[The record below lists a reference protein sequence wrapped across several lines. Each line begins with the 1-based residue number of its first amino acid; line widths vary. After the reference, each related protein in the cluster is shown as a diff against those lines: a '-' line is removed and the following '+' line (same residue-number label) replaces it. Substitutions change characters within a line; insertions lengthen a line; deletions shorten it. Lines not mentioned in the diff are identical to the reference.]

1 MKRAF
6 KKIATM
12 MHQVEPEA
20 NFGFEFWDG
29 DRVSYGDPSRP
40 GAVTLRFKSPKTAKH
55 IIANG
60 FLGFG
65 EAYMG
70 GDLEL
75 DGDLQTLLRLG
86 IRIGFDQPPPSPW
99 QRFLF
104 WVHRIANRNTCNHAC
119 QNISRH
125 YDRGDELYSLY
136 LDPTMTYSCAYF
148 RSPEDSLEQA
158 QHQKYEHIARKLL
171 LKPGEKLL
179 DIGCGWGEMLIHAVQ
194 NHGVTAL
201 GNTISQPQVQHARNK
216 IKDLGLEDKIEV
228 VCEDYR
234 NLTGKYDKVVSIG
247 MFEHV
252 GQEFIPVFM
261 QKVDQLLKKGGLGL
275 LHTIGKDKASA
286 SDPWMWKYIFPG
298 NYLPTPDEIA
308 REMGMAGFSLL
319 DVENL
324 RLHYARTLDRWADN
338 FERNVEKARQ
348 MFDDA
353 FVRMWRLY
361 LRGASA
367 GFKYGELRVFQVLFS
382 KGLNNDLPMTRDH
395 VYIQ

>member
-1 MKRAF
+1 METPFHRS
-6 KKIATM
+6 
-12 MHQVEPEA
+12 QVE
-20 NFGFEFWDG
+20 
-29 DRVSYGDPSRP
+29 
-40 GAVTLRFKSPKTAKH
+40 
-55 IIANG
+55 
-60 FLGFG
+60 
-65 EAYMG
+65 
-70 GDLEL
+70 
-75 DGDLQTLLRLG
+75 
-86 IRIGFDQPPPSPW
+86 
-99 QRFLF
+99 
-104 WVHRIANRNTCNHAC
+104 
-119 QNISRH
+119 
-125 YDRGDELYSLY
+125 
-136 LDPTMTYSCAYF
+136 
-148 RSPEDSLEQA
+148 
-158 QHQKYEHIARKLL
+158 
-171 LKPGEKLL
+171 
-179 DIGCGWGEMLIHAVQ
+179 
-194 NHGVTAL
+194 
-201 GNTISQPQVQHARNK
+201 HARSK
-216 IKDLGLEDKIEV
+216 IKDLGLADKIEV

-324 RLHYARTLDRWADN
+324 RLHYARTLDLWADN
-338 FERNVEKARQ
+338 FERNVEKVRQ

-367 GFKYGELRVFQVLFS
+367 GFKYGELRVFQVLFA